1 MDSKRRYKICICS
14 VILEELESFLNYK
27 GWSNIFLKI
36 LDENWMYYESETF
49 SDTKRHHIFES
60 ANLRFLLSSK
70 NSLTWEVRC
79 EN

>member
-14 VILEELESFLNYK
+14 VILLELASFLNYK
-27 GWSNIFLKI
+27 GWSIIFLKI
-36 LDENWMYYESETF
+36 LDENWTYYESETF

-60 ANLRFLLSSK
+60 ENLRFLFSTK
-70 NSLTWEVRC
+70 NSLTWDVKC